1 MDPASLGNLLFDKTI
16 NNFIKRTLLRKY
28 RCKFS
33 DIEIKEATELSIH
46 FNAKRWKKIEKSILK
61 KPKGS
66 IIVNEDYSPYGSS
79 DAVRKALDRL
89 EGKKVIIRV
98 AQGIYVRPKISKLI
112 GTITPNAEE
121 VAEAIAK
128 RDRIRTVPTGSHALS
143 ALGLSTQ
150 VPMNIVLLTDG
161 SPREIKVGKRKIKF
175 KKTTP
180 KNLLAK
186 GKISRL
192 VIQALKEIGHGKL
205 KVEEEH
211 KILELLTKEDV
222 KDLKHD
228 IALAPVWIQKIM
240 KKAIVNGK
248 D

>member
-1 MDPASLGNLLFDKTI
+1 MQS
-16 NNFIKRTLLRKY
+16 
-28 RCKFS
+28 
-33 DIEIKEATELSIH
+33 IESQ
-46 FNAKRWKKIEKSILK
+46 IEKSIK
-61 KPKGS
+61 SKPKGS
-66 IIVNEDYSPYGSS
+66 LVMPDDYLSYGSS
-79 DAVRKALDRL
+79 EAIRKALDRL
-89 EGKKVIIRV
+89 EDKKVIIRV
-98 AQGIYVRPKISKLI
+98 AHGIYVRPKISKLI
-112 GTITPNAEE
+112 GPLTPSAEE

-128 RDRIRTVPTGSHALS
+128 RDRIRTVPTGSYALN

-161 SPREIKVGKRKIKF
+161 SPREIKIGKRTIKF

-192 VIQALKEIGHGKL
+192 VIQALKEIGNGK
-205 KVEEEH
+205 VTEEEEQ
-211 KILELLTKEDV
+211 KILTLLKKEDE

-240 KKAIVNGK
+240 KKVLTSGK

>member
-1 MDPASLGNLLFDKTI
+1 MTSIEDKI
-16 NNFIKRTLLRKY
+16 LQH
-28 RCKFS
+28 
-33 DIEIKEATELSIH
+33 IEA
-46 FNAKRWKKIEKSILK
+46 F
-61 KPKGS
+61 PKGELFLPS
-66 IIVNEDYSPYGSS
+66 DFIELGSS
-79 DAVRKALDRL
+79 EAVRLSLFRL
-89 EGKKVIIRV
+89 EKEGVITRV
-98 AQGIYVRPKISKLI
+98 AQGIYVRPRESSLI
-112 GTITPNAEE
+112 GKLTPTAEE

-128 RDRIRTVPTGSHALS
+128 RDKIRTTPTGSYALN

-180 KNLLAK
+180 KNLMAK

-192 VIQALKEIGHGKL
+192 VIQALKEIGNGK
-205 KVEEEH
+205 VNEAEEK
-211 KILELLTKEDV
+211 KILELLKKEDV
-222 KDLKHD
+222 KDLKYD

-240 KKAIVNGK
+240 RKALNNGK

>member
-1 MDPASLGNLLFDKTI
+1 MTSIEDKI
-16 NNFIKRTLLRKY
+16 LQH
-28 RCKFS
+28 
-33 DIEIKEATELSIH
+33 IEA
-46 FNAKRWKKIEKSILK
+46 F
-61 KPKGS
+61 PKGELFLPS
-66 IIVNEDYSPYGSS
+66 DFSELGSS
-79 DAVRKALDRL
+79 EAVRLSLFRL
-89 EGKKVIIRV
+89 EKEGVITRV
-98 AQGIYVRPKISKLI
+98 AQGIYVRPRESSLI
-112 GTITPNAEE
+112 GKLTPTAEE

-128 RDRIRTVPTGSHALS
+128 RDKIRTTPTGSYALN

-180 KNLLAK
+180 KNLMAK

-192 VIQALKEIGHGKL
+192 VIQALKEIGNGKVTA
-205 KVEEEH
+205 VEEQ
-211 KILELLTKEDV
+211 KIMDVLKKENE

-240 KKAIVNGK
+240 SKALTNGK

>member
-1 MDPASLGNLLFDKTI
+1 MQSVESH
-16 NNFIKRTLLRKY
+16 IK
-28 RCKFS
+28 
-33 DIEIKEATELSIH
+33 
-46 FNAKRWKKIEKSILK
+46 KSIK
-61 KPKGS
+61 SKPKGS
-66 IIVNEDYSPYGSS
+66 LVLPSDFMQYGTAK
-79 DAVRKALDRL
+79 AVQKSLERL
-89 EGKKVIIRV
+89 EDKGIIIRV

-112 GTITPNAEE
+112 GPLTPSAEE

-128 RDRIRTVPTGSHALS
+128 RDRIRTVPTGSYALN

-161 SPREIKVGKRKIKF
+161 SPREIKIGKRIIKF

-192 VIQALKEIGHGKL
+192 VIQALKEIGNGK
-205 KVEEEH
+205 VTAEEEQ
-211 KILELLTKEDV
+211 KILDLLRKEDV

-240 KKAIVNGK
+240 KKALTDGK

>member
-1 MDPASLGNLLFDKTI
+1 MTQSVEKQ
-16 NNFIKRTLLRKY
+16 
-28 RCKFS
+28 
-33 DIEIKEATELSIH
+33 
-46 FNAKRWKKIEKSILK
+46 IEKSIK
-61 KPKGS
+61 SKQKGVL
-66 IIVNEDYSPYGSS
+66 IIPDDYMGYGSS

-89 EGKKVIIRV
+89 ENKQIIVRV

-112 GTITPNAEE
+112 GPLVPTAEE

-128 RDRIRTVPTGSHALS
+128 RDRIRTIPTGSYALN

-150 VPMNIVLLTDG
+150 VPMNIVWLTDG

-192 VIQALKEIGHGKL
+192 VIQALKEIGNGK
-205 KVEEEH
+205 VTTEEEI
-211 KILELLTKEDV
+211 KIIGLLKKEDT
-222 KDLKHD
+222 KDLLHD
-228 IALAPVWIQKIM
+228 TALAPVWIQKIM
-240 KKAIVNGK
+240 RKAIENGK
-248 D
+248 NWFL

>member
-1 MDPASLGNLLFDKTI
+1 MQS
-16 NNFIKRTLLRKY
+16 
-28 RCKFS
+28 
-33 DIEIKEATELSIH
+33 IEKQ
-46 FNAKRWKKIEKSILK
+46 IEKSIK
-61 KPKGS
+61 NKPKGALLLPD
-66 IIVNEDYSPYGSS
+66 DYLSYGSS
-79 DAVRKALDRL
+79 DAIRKALDRL
-89 EGKKVIIRV
+89 ENKQVIVRV

-112 GTITPNAEE
+112 GALVPSAEE

-128 RDRIRTVPTGSHALS
+128 RDRIRTVPTGSYALN

-161 SPREIKVGKRKIKF
+161 SPREIRVGKRKIKF

-192 VIQALKEIGHGKL
+192 VIQALKEIGNGK
-205 KVEEEH
+205 VTEQEEN
-211 KILELLTKEDV
+211 KIIELLKKEEG

-228 IALAPVWIQKIM
+228 IALAPVWVQKIM
-240 KKAIVNGK
+240 IKALTDGK
-248 D
+248 

>member
-1 MDPASLGNLLFDKTI
+1 MS
-16 NNFIKRTLLRKY
+16 
-28 RCKFS
+28 
-33 DIEIKEATELSIH
+33 IEE
-46 FNAKRWKKIEKSILK
+46 SILK
-61 KPKGS
+61 RIEALPLGALLMPADFS
-66 IIVNEDYSPYGSS
+66 DLGSS
-79 DAVRKALDRL
+79 EAVRISLFRL
-89 EGKKVIIRV
+89 QKEGLIRRV

-112 GTITPNAEE
+112 GLLLPSAEE

-128 RDRIRTVPTGSHALS
+128 RDRIRTLPTGSYALN

-161 SPREIKVGKRKIKF
+161 SPREIRVGKRKIKF

-186 GKISRL
+186 GKKSRL
-192 VIQALKEIGHGKL
+192 VMQALKEIGNGK
-205 KVEEEH
+205 VTAQEEK
-211 KILELLTKEDV
+211 KIIDLLRKEDE

-240 KKAIVNGK
+240 KKALNHGK

>member
-1 MDPASLGNLLFDKTI
+1 MQSVE
-16 NNFIKRTLLRKY
+16 KR
-28 RCKFS
+28 
-33 DIEIKEATELSIH
+33 
-46 FNAKRWKKIEKSILK
+46 IEKSIK
-61 KPKGS
+61 AKPRGTL
-66 IIVNEDYSPYGSS
+66 VLSS
-79 DAVRKALDRL
+79 DFLLYGTPKAVQKSLERL
-89 EGKKVIIRV
+89 EDKKVIIRV

-112 GTITPNAEE
+112 GSLTPSAEE
-121 VAEAIAK
+121 VAEAVAK
-128 RDRIRTVPTGSHALS
+128 RDRMRTVPTGSYALN

-161 SPREIKVGKRKIKF
+161 SPREIKVGRRTIKF

-192 VIQALKEIGHGKL
+192 AIQALKEIGNGK
-205 KVEEEH
+205 VTEEEEQ
-211 KILELLTKEDV
+211 KIVGLLRKENIN
-222 KDLKHD
+222 DLKHD

-240 KKAIVNGK
+240 TKVLKDGK

>member
-1 MDPASLGNLLFDKTI
+1 MQSVEKQ
-16 NNFIKRTLLRKY
+16 
-28 RCKFS
+28 
-33 DIEIKEATELSIH
+33 
-46 FNAKRWKKIEKSILK
+46 IEKSIK
-61 KPKGS
+61 SKPKGAL
-66 IIVNEDYSPYGSS
+66 ILPDDYLSYGSS
-79 DAVRKALDRL
+79 DAIRKALDRL
-89 EGKKVIIRV
+89 ENKQVIVRV

-112 GTITPNAEE
+112 GVLVPSAEE

-128 RDRIRTVPTGSHALS
+128 RDRIRTVPTGSYALN

-161 SPREIKVGKRKIKF
+161 SPREIRVGKRKIKF

-192 VIQALKEIGHGKL
+192 VIQALKEIGNGK
-205 KVEEEH
+205 VTAEEEN
-211 KILELLTKEDV
+211 KIIDLLKKEEE

-228 IALAPVWIQKIM
+228 IALAPVWVQKIM
-240 KKAIVNGK
+240 IKALKDGK
-248 D
+248 